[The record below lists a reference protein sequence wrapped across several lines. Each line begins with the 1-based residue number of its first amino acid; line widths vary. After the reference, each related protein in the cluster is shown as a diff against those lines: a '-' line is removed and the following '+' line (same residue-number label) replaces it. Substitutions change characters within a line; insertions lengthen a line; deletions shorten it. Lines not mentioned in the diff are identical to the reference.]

1 MGKGTTSF
9 ANITS
14 TSIFNV
20 TGKSESHSFWR
31 LKNDSPN
38 IRALC
43 MALMHI
49 VSTTTPVSTTSTT
62 HGPTTPAA
70 ATARRRRRLRQ
81 GVG

>member
-1 MGKGTTSF
+1 MGKGTSSF

-14 TSIFNV
+14 SSIFNV

-43 MALMHI
+43 IALMHI
-49 VSTTTPVSTTSTT
+49 VSTTTPVSTTS